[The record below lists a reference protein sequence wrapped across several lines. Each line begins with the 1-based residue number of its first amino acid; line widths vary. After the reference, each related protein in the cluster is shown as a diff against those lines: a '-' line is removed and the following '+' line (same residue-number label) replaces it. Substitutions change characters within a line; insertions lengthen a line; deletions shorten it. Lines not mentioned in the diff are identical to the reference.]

1 MPARGETG
9 RESDMKVI
17 RSVIVLWTV
26 LLSVW
31 VQAQTAPPSSKTE
44 VRLPAQALLGAWRLI
59 SIDYA
64 SPQGAAADDTFGP
77 NPAGLIVYDRS
88 GWMSVQIVTGNRP
101 KMERPESRTSGVVTA
116 EQVQLSVAAFNS
128 YYAYFG
134 KWDFDEQTS
143 TVTHHLQSSLLPWE
157 TGLDLHRQASLDGD
171 RLTLLAR
178 YSRHGVDYVRTL
190 VWQRLLSSDK

>member
-1 MPARGETG
+1 
-9 RESDMKVI
+9 MKFS
-17 RSVIVLWTV
+17 RSVIVVWTV
-26 LLSVW
+26 LLW
-31 VQAQTAPPSSKTE
+31 VCLQAQSAPPLPGTA
-44 VRLPAQALLGAWRLI
+44 VRVPAQALLGAWKLI

-64 SPQGAAADDTFGP
+64 SPQGPAADDTFGP
-77 NPAGLIVYDRS
+77 SPTGLIIYDRS
-88 GWMSVQIVTGNRP
+88 GWISVQIVMANRP
-101 KMERPESRTSGVVTA
+101 KMERPESRTSGVLTP
-116 EQVQLSVAAFNS
+116 EQGQLSVAAFNS

-134 KWDFDEQTS
+134 KWEFDEQTS

-190 VWQRLLSSDK
+190 TWQRLLSSDK

>member
-1 MPARGETG
+1 
-9 RESDMKVI
+9 MKLS
-17 RSVIVLWTV
+17 RSVTILWTV
-26 LLSVW
+26 LLSFCI
-31 VQAQTAPPSSKTE
+31 QSHSAPPLPRTE
-44 VRLPAQALLGAWRLI
+44 VRLPAQALLGAWKLI

-64 SPQGAAADDTFGP
+64 SPQGPAPDDTFGAGP
-77 NPAGLIVYDRS
+77 TGLIIYDRS
-88 GWMSVQIVTGNRP
+88 GWMSVQIVMANRP
-101 KMERPESRTSGVVTA
+101 KMERPESRTSGVVTP
-116 EQVQLSVAAFNS
+116 EQAQLSVAAFNS